1 MNKLIS
7 KIVGVFLGL
16 ALAAGTGVAIATSN
30 NNAAKADAA
39 EQSVTF
45 SLTSSTNRTT
55 INSNL
60 IKYESNNV
68 SFSIIKGSGTNVNN
82 YCPGGTTNNTTQTRV
97 YNGNSVE
104 FTAPTGKVI
113 TKVDVTAT
121 GSGYFAGL
129 NTAAQYSP
137 AATIST
143 SGNTATATFAAA
155 VQAQTVT
162 ANTNATGR
170 LTAIKIYYDDP
181 SAAATIAVDKSAVAV
196 AVGYDA
202 TFKVT
207 TLNLSSNF
215 SVTGGNSTYFTTSY
229 TASSTDG
236 DHTVTLHGVAATS
249 SAITLTISATGVT
262 SVTVS
267 VTVEEPVLYE
277 KVVAASSLKAG
288 KEIVI
293 GTTDGAY
300 VVGKYVS
307 GNNCPAVTA
316 AANND
321 GDLISTYLP
330 ADGAVFTLGGESGAW
345 TLTDQDDKIYY
356 GTSGENQLKA
366 NTTSTDTWSISITS
380 SGVATISSAASSRSI
395 KKNSSNT
402 LFSTYASGQTD
413 VAIYM
418 VPSSDPEV
426 QVTVDGSQS
435 LGVGET
441 AVLTAAKL
449 NGASGTVGWATSNSS
464 ILSISAA
471 TGDSITV
478 TAGSTLGNAT
488 ITTSLSGCDDVETVF
503 TVRKG
508 SAAAPYTVAEAMAA
522 IDGSDAAAKT
532 NVYTSGIVSQ
542 VDSLNSD
549 NSITYWISDDGKTTT
564 QMEAYKGFGLNS
576 ATFSAV
582 TDLAVGDEVTINGN
596 LTKYSST
603 YEYAAGNKLTSFNRP
618 VSAVATITSIS
629 GTLSA
634 KAGTAAWDL
643 SGLTVYGTMSGS
655 NEVVDV
661 TIYVDLTTSDVPGTP
676 SETTVRNVSVTA
688 TSKQDSSVTLTQNVS
703 ATVVVDSGLVANGN
717 YRIQATRGDVTY
729 YLKSN
734 GTSSA
739 PSAVTSFYEAT
750 VFTFTVVDENTY
762 TIKSGND
769 YLYSTSSN
777 NGVRVGSTADSW
789 LITAGTQE
797 SGAYDLK
804 ETNNNRY
811 LTLYN
816 AQDWRAYTTA
826 DATNRE
832 ENTDLQ
838 AFNAT
843 QFAAEF
849 LSTYTAGCIQ
859 SGSYDA
865 NDMMWDTAA
874 AQYAL
879 LASADQTALTNASAS
894 ESGTT
899 VQQAAARYDYIV
911 GKYGTSTFSDFMSRT
926 PSAPSNPMRAYIA
939 DSSTASMI
947 VIITAVLGVTT
958 VGGYF
963 FLRKKKEQ

>member
-7 KIVGVFLGL
+7 KIVGVALGL
-16 ALAAGTGVAIATSN
+16 TLAAGTGVAIVTN
-30 NNAAKADAA
+30 NNSVSKAEAASTATVSISERASTLSWQNSVAQSGWTDTSGIFTFTQTGDGNNGKYYSSDSSWRFYSGGTVGISCSSSY
-39 EQSVTF
+39 EILSVT
-45 SLTSSTNRTT
+45 STPSKTFTIASNKQSASWSVNATT
-55 INSNL
+55 
-60 IKYESNNV
+60 KFTA
-68 SFSIIKGSGTNVNN
+68 FSISYQEATNT
-82 YCPGGTTNNTTQTRV
+82 P
-97 YNGNSVE
+97 S
-104 FTAPTGKVI
+104 I
-113 TKVDVTAT
+113 TL
-121 GSGYFAGL
+121 S
-129 NTAAQYSP
+129 
-137 AATIST
+137 
-143 SGNTATATFAAA
+143 
-155 VQAQTVT
+155 
-162 ANTNATGR
+162 
-170 LTAIKIYYDDP
+170 
-181 SAAATIAVDKSAVAV
+181 KSAISVSK
-196 AVGYDA
+196 GYDA
-202 TFKVT
+202 KFTVSVS
-207 TLNLSSNF
+207 NLTANF
-215 SVTGGNSTYFTTSY
+215 SVTGGNSSYFTTSY
-229 TASSTDG
+229 TASQADG
-236 DHTVTLHGVAATS
+236 DHEVTLHGVEVTTS
-249 SAITLTISATGVT
+249 PITLTVSSTGATSKT
-262 SVTVS
+262 IDVS
-267 VTVEEPVLYE
+267 VVEPVIYE
-277 KVVAASSLKAG
+277 KVVAASSVKAG
-288 KEIVI
+288 SEIII
-293 GTTDGAY
+293 GSADGSS
-300 VVGKYVS
+300 VLGKYIS
-307 GNNCPAVTA
+307 GNNCPALENVPTQS
-316 AANND
+316 
-321 GDLISTYLP
+321 GDLLQSAL
-330 ADGAVFTLGGESGAW
+330 ADDYALFTVGGESGSW
-345 TLTDQDDKIYY
+345 TLTDQDDMIYY
-356 GTSGENQLKA
+356 GTSEQNYLKA
-366 NTTSTDTWSISITS
+366 NSSSTDTWSISINA
-380 SGVATISSAASSRSI
+380 SGVATITSAASSRTI
-395 KKNSSNT
+395 KKNTNSA
-402 LFSTYASGQTD
+402 LFATYASGQTD
-413 VAIYM
+413 VSIYM
-418 VPSSDPEV
+418 VPSSDPEL

-441 AVLTAAKL
+441 AVLTATKL

-478 TAGSTLGNAT
+478 TAGSTLGSAT
-488 ITTSLSGCDDVETVF
+488 ITTSLSGCDSVETVF
-503 TVRKG
+503 TVRNG
-508 SAAAPYTVAEAMAA
+508 SATVPYTVAEAIAA
-522 IDGSDAAAKT
+522 IDGADVAAKT

-564 QMEAYKGFGLNS
+564 QMEVYKGFGLNS

-582 TDLAVGDEVTINGN
+582 TDLAVGDEVTVYGN

-603 YEYAAGNKLTSFNRP
+603 YEYASGSKLTAYNRP

-717 YRIQATRGDVTY
+717 YRIQATREGVTY

-734 GTSSA
+734 GTTSA
-739 PSAVTSFYEAT
+739 PSTVTNFYEAT

-811 LTLYN
+811 LTLYS

-832 ENTDLQ
+832 ENTDLE
-838 AFNAT
+838 AFDAA
-843 QFAAEF
+843 QFATEF

-879 LASADQTALTNASAS
+879 LASADQAALSSASAS
-894 ESGTT
+894 ESGST

-963 FLRKKKEQ
+963 FLRKKKEN

>member
-958 VGGYF
+958 VGVYF

>member
-16 ALAAGTGVAIATSN
+16 TLAAGTGVAIATNSN
-30 NNAAKADAA
+30 SATKAEAA
-39 EQSVTF
+39 ESSVTF
-45 SLTSSTNRTT
+45 SLTSATNRTT
-55 INSNL
+55 INASL

-82 YCPGGTTNNTTQTRV
+82 YCPGGSTNNTTQTRV

-104 FTAPTGKVI
+104 FVAPTGKVV
-113 TKVDVTAT
+113 TKVEVTAT

-170 LTAIKIYYDDP
+170 LTAVKIYYDDP

-215 SVTGGNSTYFTTSY
+215 SVTGGNNSYFTTSY

-249 SAITLTISATGVT
+249 SSITLTVSATGVT

-288 KEIVI
+288 SEIII
-293 GTTDGAY
+293 GTTDGAAII
-300 VVGKYVS
+300 GKYVS
-307 GNNCPAVTA
+307 GNNCPALEAVT
-316 AANND
+316 NND
-321 GDLISTYLP
+321 GDLISTYFPSNYAL
-330 ADGAVFTLGGESGAW
+330 FTLSGDTGAW

-380 SGVATISSAASSRSI
+380 AGVATITSAASTRSI
-395 KKNSSNT
+395 KKNTSSP
-402 LFSTYASGQTD
+402 LFNTYASGQTD
-413 VAIYM
+413 VSIYM
-418 VPSSDPEV
+418 VPSSNPEIL
-426 QVTVDGSQS
+426 VTVADSQS

-441 AVLTAAKL
+441 AVLTATKL

-503 TVRKG
+503 TVRNG
-508 SAAAPYTVAEAMAA
+508 SVASPYSVAEAIAA
-522 IDGSDAAAKT
+522 IDGADVAAKT
-532 NVYTSGIVSQ
+532 NVYTSGIISQ

-549 NSITYWISDDGKTTT
+549 NSITYWISADGKTTT
-564 QMEAYKGFGLNS
+564 QLEAYKGFGLNA
-576 ATFSAV
+576 ATFTAV
-582 TDLAVGDEVTINGN
+582 TDLAVGDEVTIYGN
-596 LTKYSST
+596 LTKYGST
-603 YEYAAGNKLTSFNRP
+603 YEYAAGNKLTAYNRP

-643 SGLTVYGTMSGS
+643 SNLVVYGKMSGS
-655 NEVVDV
+655 NEIVDV
-661 TIYVDLTTSDVPGTP
+661 TIYVDLTTEDVPGTP

-703 ATVVVDSGLVANGN
+703 ATVVVDSGLVPNGN
-717 YRIQATRGDVTY
+717 YRIKATRDDITY
-729 YLKSN
+729 YLKVN

-739 PSAVTSFYEAT
+739 PSAVTNFYEAT
-750 VFTFTVVDENTY
+750 VFTFTAVDEDTY
-762 TIKSGND
+762 TIKNGDS
-769 YLYSTSSN
+769 YLYSTASN
-777 NGVRVGSTADSW
+777 NGVRFGSTADSW
-789 LITAGTQE
+789 LITAGTLE

-804 ETNNNRY
+804 ETNNNRF

-826 DATNRE
+826 DASNRE

-838 AFNAT
+838 AFDAA

-849 LSTYTAGCIQ
+849 LNTYTAGCIQ

-879 LASADQTALTNASAS
+879 LASADQAELSNASAS
-894 ESGTT
+894 ESGST

-911 GKYGTSTFSDFMSRT
+911 GKYGTSTFSDFMLRT
-926 PSAPSNPMRAYIA
+926 PSTPSNPMRAYIA
-939 DSSTASMI
+939 DSSIASMI

-958 VGGYF
+958 LGGYF
-963 FLRKKKEQ
+963 FLRKKKEN